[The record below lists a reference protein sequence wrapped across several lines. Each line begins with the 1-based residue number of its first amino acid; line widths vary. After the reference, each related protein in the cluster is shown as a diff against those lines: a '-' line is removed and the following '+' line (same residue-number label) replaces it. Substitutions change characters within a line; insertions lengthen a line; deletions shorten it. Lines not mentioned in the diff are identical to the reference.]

1 MLIDLNILRTR
12 KIIYSILFFTVLLDP
27 FSFALS
33 EILNE
38 DLFDKYLPIKR
49 KKIVLNKEYFPSNL
63 SHKNNFLT
71 FFDNNPKLVLNE
83 PIKDKKELEIQSDE
97 QYQGKKELEIQSDEQ
112 YQEKNVLY
120 AVGNVRVTF
129 KGNILKAD
137 KLVYDKFNGK
147 FDAYGNIKFFIG
159 KQIFIAEQINYDFK
173 SQKGK
178 LLKVKGLIKTKTLL
192 DNININSSDQNEI
205 SSTLEEIRKLKVLHT
220 PDGVN
225 NWIFSTD
232 ELIVENNQ
240 WIAKKAFFTNDLLE
254 SDQVEFK
261 INNLKIT
268 QAEEQLKIQSAI
280 SFLVLEDKIPIP
292 FWFGKRTLNK
302 SGDGI
307 FLEPKWYIGTDKL
320 DKDGYFIGRKLNP
333 INITDDFSLKLD
345 PQFLIERSIKG
356 YTESF
361 VNKGDSVTADR
372 SRQDTSYED
381 YFALN
386 SELKGKVDSWDLSIQ
401 KKLYSFDSQKIQ
413 NALRLKLNLS
423 KEIDFLNSKW
433 NKSFFGVY
441 RDRVWNGSIGESEIY
456 IGYGSKL
463 EKQNSWEVDEIHKT
477 EKISVGFGK
486 FKGEALNTNNLVDN
500 IKGSIF
506 YSLDQKFPI
515 IVKKS
520 KNNII
525 DNSYRYIFEPVKQ
538 GIYLDTKI
546 SGLYSFYENG
556 NNQGYVGFGAGPTFT
571 FGEFKKKYFDYSKI
585 SLFPFYR
592 LKRGDSVFK
601 FDQISDQFTLNLSL
615 DQQLY
620 GPILLKTDATINLDS
635 DADNYGDFINS
646 KISLF
651 WERRSYEL
659 GLFYQP
665 HNKSGGISF
674 TLHGFE

>member
-1 MLIDLNILRTR
+1 M
-12 KIIYSILFFTVLLDP
+12 DP

-33 EILNE
+33 ESFNKDII
-38 DLFDKYLPIKR
+38 DKHLPIKR
-49 KKIVLNKEYFPSNL
+49 KKNTLNKESFPSKHIL
-63 SHKNNFLT
+63 EKNFHS
-71 FFDNNPKLVLNE
+71 FFDKDPNLVLKDS
-83 PIKDKKELEIQSDE
+83 IKDKEELEIE
-97 QYQGKKELEIQSDEQ
+97 SDEQ
-112 YQEKNVLY
+112 YQEKNILY
-120 AVGNVRVTF
+120 AEGNVRVTF

-137 KLVYDKFNGK
+137 RLVYDKFNEN
-147 FDAYGNIKFFIG
+147 FEAFGNIKFVIG
-159 KQIFIAEQINYDFK
+159 KQIFEAEKISYDFK
-173 SQKGK
+173 SKKGK
-178 LLKVKGLIKTKTLL
+178 LLKVKGLIQTKNLV
-192 DNININSSDQNEI
+192 DNININSSNQDET
-205 SSTLEEIRKLKVLHT
+205 SSTLREIRKLRVLHT

-225 NWIFSTD
+225 NWIFSTN
-232 ELIVENNQ
+232 ELIVKNNQ
-240 WIAKKAFFTNDLLE
+240 WIAKKAFFKNDLLE

-268 QAEEQLKIQSAI
+268 PEEEQLKIQSAI
-280 SFLVLEDKIPIP
+280 SFLVLEDKISIP

-302 SGDGI
+302 SSDGYFI
-307 FLEPKWYIGTDKL
+307 EFNPKWYIGTDKL
-320 DKDGYFIGRKLNP
+320 DKDGYFIGRRLNP
-333 INITDDFSLKLD
+333 INIADDFSLKLE
-345 PQFLIERSIKG
+345 PQFLVERSIKG
-356 YTESF
+356 YTDSF
-361 VNKGDSVTADR
+361 INKGDSVTADR
-372 SRQDTSYED
+372 SRQDTSQED

-386 SELKGKVDSWDLSIQ
+386 SELKGKLDSWDFRIK
-401 KKLYSFDSQKIQ
+401 KKLYSFDTQKIQ
-413 NALRLKLNLS
+413 DALRFKLNLS

-433 NKSFFGVY
+433 KKSFFGVY

-463 EKQNSWEVDEIHKT
+463 EKQNSWEVDEIEKT
-477 EKISVGFGK
+477 ERISIGFGK
-486 FKGEALNTNNLVDN
+486 FKGEALNTNNLVDSF
-500 IKGSIF
+500 KGSIF
-506 YSLDQKFPI
+506 YSLDQKFPF

-520 KNNII
+520 KNKFI
-525 DNSYRYIFEPVKQ
+525 DNTFKYVFEPVKQ
-538 GIYLDTKI
+538 GIYLDTKLA
-546 SGLYSFYENG
+546 GLYSFYENG
-556 NNQGYVGFGAGPTFT
+556 NNQGYVGFGAGPTVT
-571 FGEFKKKYFDYSKI
+571 FGEFKKKYFDYTKI

-635 DADNYGDFINS
+635 DSDNYGDFINS